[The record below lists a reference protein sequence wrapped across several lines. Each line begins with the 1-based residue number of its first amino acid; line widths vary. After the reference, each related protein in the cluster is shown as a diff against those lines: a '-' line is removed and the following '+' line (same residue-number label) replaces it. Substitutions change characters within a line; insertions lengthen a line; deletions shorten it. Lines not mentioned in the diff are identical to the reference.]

1 MVDVIVERHELGS
14 KSCKIYLHIFLFC
27 TMLTDLLKMLV
38 KLG

>member
-14 KSCKIYLHIFLFC
+14 KSCKIHLHTFLFF